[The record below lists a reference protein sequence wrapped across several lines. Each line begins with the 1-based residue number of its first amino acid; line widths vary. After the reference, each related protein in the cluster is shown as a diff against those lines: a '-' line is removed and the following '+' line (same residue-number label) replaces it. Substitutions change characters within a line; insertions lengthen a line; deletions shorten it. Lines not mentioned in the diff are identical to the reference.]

1 MQSTA
6 LMAVNLRCEYRNN
19 PLGIDSLAPRLS
31 WELRTSRNGERQTA
45 YQVIATSNKDGG
57 GSVLWDSGKVLGG
70 DAIQVAYAGKKL
82 ASSQRVFWR
91 VRAWNKDDA
100 LGPWSKEASF
110 ELGLLSASDWGGAQ
124 WIRDPKQPPTN
135 PYADDPLPLFG
146 KSFVLPR
153 AVKSARLY
161 VTGLGY
167 FEASVN
173 GVNPSDATLE
183 PGWTNYEKRV
193 YYRTLDVTK
202 LLKRGENALEILV
215 ANGWWNPMP
224 LVMFGGA
231 AFLPKTLPTGR
242 PRCIAKLEI
251 ELSDGTKQVIITDTS
266 WSVRDSALRFQNNYI
281 GEVWDARELG
291 KSTARQVAL
300 ATEPVGKLECEPQPP
315 IKVIGE
321 RTASALSEPKP
332 GVFLLDVGVNQSGRA
347 RIKLKNT
354 KPGQK
359 ILLRYGELLHKDG
372 SLNPMT
378 GVCGQIKGGNK
389 ERHSAPKDSDR
400 PHIPA
405 IQEDTFICAGAAE
418 ETLQTHFVFRGFRY
432 LEVSGATEKPSVL
445 VQSMASGVESAGEFS
460 CSEPLLNQIQELTRR
475 TFLSNLF
482 SVQSDCP
489 HREKFGY
496 GGDIVATRDAFLY
509 NFDMAAL
516 YAKIATDY
524 ADAAR
529 PDGSLPDTA
538 PYVGLQ
544 YCGVGWPMAL
554 PLLQVE
560 LLRHYGD
567 KKLIERHYAT
577 TTRWLEGT
585 DGKKGLTDHEARV
598 GSPEE
603 ATLPLLYAECA
614 RMAETLALTLGK
626 RGDAARWRAL
636 AKTTTDAYQ
645 RAFPD
650 APPTQAS
657 LAYALEYG
665 QLDSAAEQRTLE
677 RLLADL
683 KAHDGHLTTGIF
695 GTKFMFDAL
704 SRLGHADAAFTFAT
718 KKTVP
723 SWGAMIAGG
732 ATTLWEHW
740 NFSDNTFSH
749 NHPMFGSISAWFFA
763 WLGGIQPAQDAIGF
777 DKIELRPQFVSGLN
791 FVKASYKSLRGPIK
805 VEWKR
810 QAGKVALAIEIPVGC
825 TATLHL
831 PDGTKKTL
839 ESGKHSVTAA

>member
-1 MQSTA
+1 MQSMALTA
-6 LMAVNLRCEYRNN
+6 THLRCEYRTN

-31 WELRTSRNGERQTA
+31 WELRSSRNGEVQRA
-45 YQVIATSNKDGG
+45 YQIIATPNKDGNN
-57 GSVLWDSGKVLGG
+57 VLWDSGKVASA

-82 ASSQRVFWR
+82 TSGQRVFWR
-91 VRAWNKDDA
+91 VRVWNRDDQP
-100 LGPWSKEASF
+100 GPWSKEASF
-110 ELGLLSASDWGGAQ
+110 EIGLLTPADWSGAQ
-124 WIRDPKQPPTN
+124 WIRDPKPAPAN

-146 KSFVLPR
+146 KSFTLPR
-153 AVKSARLY
+153 AVKSARLS

-173 GVNPSDATLE
+173 GVNPSDAMLE

-202 LLKRGENALEILV
+202 LLKRGENALEIFV
-215 ANGWWNPMP
+215 GNGWWNPMP

-231 AFLPKTLPTGR
+231 AFLPKTLSTGR
-242 PRCIAKLEI
+242 PRCIARLEV
-251 ELSDGTKQVIITDTS
+251 ELSDGAKQVIVTDTS

-281 GEVWDARELG
+281 GEVWDAREAG
-291 KSTARQVAL
+291 KGAARQVVL
-300 ATEPVGKLECEPQPP
+300 ATEPVGPLQCEPQPP

-321 RTASALSEPKP
+321 RTASVLSELKP
-332 GVFLLDVGVNQSGRA
+332 GVFLLDAGVNQSGRV
-347 RIKLKNT
+347 RLTLKNT

-359 ILLRYGELLHKDG
+359 IALRYGELLNKDG
-372 SLNPMT
+372 TLNPMT
-378 GVCGQIKGGNK
+378 GVCGQIKGGTK
-389 ERHSAPKDSDR
+389 ERHGAPKDSER

-405 IQEDTFICAGAAE
+405 IQEDTFICAGGAE
-418 ETLQTHFVFRGFRY
+418 ETFQTHFVFRGFRY
-432 LEVSGATEKPSVL
+432 VEVSGPTEKPALV
-445 VQSMASGVESAGEFS
+445 VQSMAASVESAGEFS
-460 CSEPLLNQIQELTRR
+460 CSEPLLNQIQEITRR

-516 YAKIATDY
+516 YGKIVTDY
-524 ADAAR
+524 VDAAR

-538 PYVGLQ
+538 PYVGIH

-560 LLRHYGD
+560 LLRYYGD
-567 KKLIERHYAT
+567 KKLIEAHYAAT
-577 TTRWLEGT
+577 ARWLEGT
-585 DGKKGLTDHEARV
+585 DAKKGLTDHEARV
-598 GSPEE
+598 GSPTE

-614 RMAETLALTLGK
+614 RLAEKLATTLGK
-626 RGDAARWRAL
+626 RSDAAKWRSL
-636 AKTTTDAYQ
+636 AQTTTAAYQ

-650 APPTQAS
+650 APPIQAC

-665 QLDSAAEQRTLE
+665 KLDQAAQQRTLD

-683 KAHDGHLTTGIF
+683 QAHNGHLTTGIY
-695 GTKFMFDAL
+695 GTKFMFDSL

-723 SWGAMIAGG
+723 SWGAMLAGG

-740 NFSDNTFSH
+740 DFSDNTFSH

-763 WLGGIQPAQDAIGF
+763 WLAGIQPAEDAIGF
-777 DKIELRPQFVSGLN
+777 DKIELRPQFVAGLSS
-791 FVKASYKSLRGPIK
+791 VKASYRSLRGPIK

-810 QAGKVALAIEIPVGC
+810 LAGKVALTVEIPIGC

-831 PDGTKKTL
+831 PGGATKAL
-839 ESGKHSVTAA
+839 ESGKHTAQWN